1 MTKLYEA
8 EFLFAAGP
16 ISNSLHNALLKLR
29 EDNPNSSLDQGANFV
44 LWHGERATHSSAGE
58 TTTVASGVSTVGG
71 ELVSTQHANT
81 MTPTNLANFAN
92 KWRGHL
98 AAVSYDSDA
107 QQLSAVTD
115 HLRLRPL
122 HYSTVNDSIV
132 LATDIRLIANLPGID
147 RSINLDSISQYLDY
161 EYIPPPHSMYTHIKK
176 LEMGYALNWDPKRK
190 LSLNKYWQPT
200 YPGDL
205 TGTEEELSA
214 QLTEQIE
221 STITR
226 FVPTEDNANWGSFLS
241 GGTDSSTI
249 AGVLASAS
257 KDPINTF
264 SIGFSEEVFDELT
277 YARMASKKFGA
288 NGYEKIMSASDSL
301 DALDDLM
308 QANDEPFGN
317 PSCLATIGCTKLAAS
332 NSVRIMLGGDGGDEI
347 FGGNE
352 RYAIDQV
359 YSTYHKLP
367 GFIRTAAKSVATNLP
382 GDSLLVNKLRNIT
395 HRGNLANPDRFF
407 SGDSFATNEFEELY
421 TPEFREQVKGTVSLQ
436 TLQRV
441 YEQANCD
448 AETHRMMFMDLYMAI
463 SGNDI
468 VKVNS
473 SAKAAGIDYVKYP
486 FLDVDLIEFTGRLPA
501 QYKVKAQQKRYLF
514 KKAVRNI
521 VPAEILSKKKQ
532 GFGLPVSVW
541 MRDDP
546 KFIEL
551 VEDCLFS
558 SRATQRGYFNTAFLR
573 DFVSRHQAGAWDY
586 SPEIW
591 RLVVLELWHR
601 QAEAA

>member
-16 ISNSLHNALLKLR
+16 ITNNLHSALLKLR
-29 EDNPNSSLDQGANFV
+29 DENPNSSLDQGANWV
-44 LWHGERATHSSAGE
+44 LWHGNRAAHGPAGVGV
-58 TTTVASGVSTVGG
+58 TVASGVSTVGG
-71 ELVSTQHANT
+71 ELISERHAS
-81 MTPTNLANFAN
+81 NLAPDNIVNFAK

-98 AAVSYDSDA
+98 AAVTFDPEA
-107 QQLSAVTD
+107 QRLCAVTD

-122 HYSTVNDSIV
+122 HYSVVGDSIV

-147 RSINLDSISQYLDY
+147 RTINLDSISQYLDY
-161 EYIPPPHSMYTHIKK
+161 EYIPPPHSMYKNIQK
-176 LEMGYALNWDPKRK
+176 LEMGYALEWDAKHQLK
-190 LSLNKYWQPT
+190 LNKYWQPT
-200 YPGDL
+200 YPADL
-205 TGTEEELSA
+205 QGSEEELSEA
-214 QLTEQIE
+214 LTEQIKA
-221 STITR
+221 TITR
-226 FVPTEDNANWGSFLS
+226 FVPTEDNAHWGSFLS

-257 KDPINTF
+257 ELPINTF

-277 YARMASKKFGA
+277 YARIASGKFGA
-288 NGYEKIMSASDSL
+288 NGYEKIMSAADSL

-367 GFIRTAAKSVATNLP
+367 GFVRSAAKAIAENLP
-382 GDSLLVNKLRNIT
+382 GDSLPVNKLRNIT
-395 HRGNLANPDRFF
+395 YRGNLANPDRFF
-407 SGDSFATNEFEELY
+407 SGDSFATNEFNELY
-421 TPEFREQVKGTVSLQ
+421 TPEFREQVQNTISLQ
-436 TLQRV
+436 TLKRI
-441 YEQANCD
+441 YDQADCD

-514 KKAVRNI
+514 KKAVANI
-521 VPAEILSKKKQ
+521 VPSEILTKKKQ

-558 SRATQRGYFNTAFLR
+558 ERATQRGYFNTSFLR
-573 DFVSRHQAGAWDY
+573 DFVQRHQAGAWDY

-601 QAEAA
+601 QAESA